1 MVVQVN
7 LRLSQDRLLSEPL
20 VVAVVELLTELV
32 AVVVRLMGLPQDRLT
47 QPLTQVQV
55 QVERMVMLAL
65 TVLAVAGLL
74 LSVLSYQPANQT
86 QPLLLAV
93 EL

>member
-7 LRLSQDRLLSEPL
+7 LRLSRDWLLSEPL
-20 VVAVVELLTELV
+20 AVAAVVLLTELV

-55 QVERMVMLAL
+55 RADQMVILAL
-65 TVLAVAGLL
+65 MVLAVAE
-74 LSVLSYQPANQT
+74 SLSYAQ
-86 QPLLLAV
+86 
-93 EL
+93 